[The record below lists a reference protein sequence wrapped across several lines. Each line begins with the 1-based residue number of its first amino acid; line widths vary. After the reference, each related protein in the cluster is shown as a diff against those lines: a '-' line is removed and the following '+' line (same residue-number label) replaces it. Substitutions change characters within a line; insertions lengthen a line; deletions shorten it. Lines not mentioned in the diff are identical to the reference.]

1 MDRNELLQIISE
13 TTSTVI
19 SLVHT
24 SVERVGVQ
32 SAVKLREGIGDGA
45 SSSESEEESLENGP
59 RKFTVEEQIQYNLV
73 ITNIMRL
80 MTLERTNVNAY
91 CAQCLST
98 LLDLLGKESTIVK
111 YDGPQ
116 LTINQYLKLCEADNM
131 GHNSVLDKLSQ
142 VISILYKNVNV
153 KL

>member
-1 MDRNELLQIISE
+1 MDGNELLQIISE

-19 SLVHT
+19 SIVHT

-32 SAVKLREGIGDGA
+32 SAVKLREGIEDGA
-45 SSSESEEESLENGP
+45 SSTESEEESLENGP

-80 MTLERTNVNAY
+80 MSLQRADVNAY
-91 CAQCLST
+91 CVQCLST
-98 LLDLLGKESTIVK
+98 LLDLLGKEATIVK
-111 YDGPQ
+111 YEGPQ
-116 LTINQYLKLCEADNM
+116 LTISQYLKLCDAEDM
-131 GHNSVLDKLSQ
+131 EHNTVLDKLSQ

-153 KL
+153 

>member
-1 MDRNELLQIISE
+1 MDGNELLQIISE

-19 SLVHT
+19 SLVST

-32 SAVKLREGIGDGA
+32 SAVKLREGISESTSA
-45 SSSESEEESLENGP
+45 FESEEDSLENRP
-59 RKFTVEEQIQYNLV
+59 RKFSIEEQIQYNLA
-73 ITNIMRL
+73 ITNIIRL
-80 MTLERTNVNAY
+80 MGLQRTDVNAY

-98 LLDLLGKESTIVK
+98 LLDLLGKEATIVK

-116 LTINQYLKLCEADNM
+116 LTINQYLKLCNADYI

-153 KL
+153 